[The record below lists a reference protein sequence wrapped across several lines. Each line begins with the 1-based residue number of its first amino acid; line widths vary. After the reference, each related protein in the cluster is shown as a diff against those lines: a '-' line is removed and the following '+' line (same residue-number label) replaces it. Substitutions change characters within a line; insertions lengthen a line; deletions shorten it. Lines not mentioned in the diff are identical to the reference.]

1 MTGIHFKHK
10 RASLICNEF
19 YEGIWFFLKFPNRN
33 IYDCFLFCM
42 VKDYM
47 NYWTQFSSLLLELIN
62 SNKWMTFIFNFFLS
76 VVGIYQFQFIK
87 TVTQIVKDCLARANS
102 KGFSSIAVPDLG
114 SPLVTQQ
121 RSLPICCSKLWRNL
135 AKKMLDLHSAELYF
149 VCLSLRFIR
158 YDIIW
163 CNV

>member
-62 SNKWMTFIFNFFLS
+62 SNKWMTFIFNFFFICCRYLS
-76 VVGIYQFQFIK
+76 IPIYKDSDSNCQRLPRKSKLQRLQFYCCSWSWIHHW
-87 TVTQIVKDCLARANS
+87 LPS
-102 KGFSSIAVPDLG
+102 KGPCQFAVQSCG
-114 SPLVTQQ
+114 G
-121 RSLPICCSKLWRNL
+121 I
-135 AKKMLDLHSAELYF
+135 
-149 VCLSLRFIR
+149 
-158 YDIIW
+158 
-163 CNV
+163 